1 MLRLK
6 ISLTESFIIF
16 VVLQFWTVWTWLSV
30 FILSLNWM
38 FSSKFVIKVVLI
50 EKKKTVNVILE
61 NIEYFFYAS
70 NTVVEPDF
78 VLEKQVL
85 FLTKWD
91 QLFFLKKIQIWYRK
105 IWRER
110 QSLSLGT
117 KISFSWIHIW

>member
-91 QLFFLKKIQIWYRK
+91 QLFFFKKIQIWYRK